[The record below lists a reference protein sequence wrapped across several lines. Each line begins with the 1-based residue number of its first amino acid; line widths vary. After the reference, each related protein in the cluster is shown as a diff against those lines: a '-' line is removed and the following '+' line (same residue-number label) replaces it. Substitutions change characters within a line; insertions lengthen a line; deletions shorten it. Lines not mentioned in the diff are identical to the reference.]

1 MVFGDWQT
9 PAPLA
14 REVIA
19 LMRERMPGAAAVLEP
34 TCGKGM
40 FLREAASAFPR
51 AILAG
56 LDLNDRYVEAARAC
70 LPADRCLLRAADF
83 FTVPWE
89 AELALLPEPLLILGN
104 PPWVTSAALGAVRA
118 GNLPEK
124 RNARGRRGID
134 AKTGT
139 SNFDIS
145 EWMISRLIA
154 AARGRRFA
162 LAMLCKATVA
172 RRVMEHAA
180 AEGWRLAG
188 EVRRVDAH
196 RHFGASVDAV
206 LLVVS
211 PESEGRGDMRWPV
224 YRSLGASAP
233 ERWMGVV
240 DGAACSDVDAY
251 RRTESLQGIST
262 LEWRSG
268 LKHDCAAVMELER
281 TASWLANR
289 LGERVE
295 VEEALVHPL
304 LKGSDL
310 AKGRAVPRREV
321 IVTQR
326 RLGEDTESLRE
337 RAPRLWRY
345 LQRHRGRFEARKS
358 SVYRGQPPFAMFG
371 VGEYSFAPYKVAI
384 CGLYKR
390 LSFTLVEPIGGR
402 AVMVDDTAYFLP
414 CATREQAKAL
424 CEALNGPAAREFFEA
439 RVFWDAKRPIRK
451 ELLRALSLDAL
462 LRVNR
467 P

>member
-1 MVFGDWQT
+1 
-9 PAPLA
+9 
-14 REVIA
+14 
-19 LMRERMPGAAAVLEP
+19 
-34 TCGKGM
+34 
-40 FLREAASAFPR
+40 
-51 AILAG
+51 
-56 LDLNDRYVEAARAC
+56 
-70 LPADRCLLRAADF
+70 
-83 FTVPWE
+83 
-89 AELALLPEPLLILGN
+89 
-104 PPWVTSAALGAVRA
+104 
-118 GNLPEK
+118 
-124 RNARGRRGID
+124 
-134 AKTGT
+134 
-139 SNFDIS
+139 
-145 EWMISRLIA
+145 MISRLIA
-154 AARGRRFA
+154 AARGRRFT

-180 AEGWRLAG
+180 AEGWCLAG
-188 EVRRVDAH
+188 EVRAIDAH
-196 RHFGASVDAV
+196 RHFGASVDAA

-211 PESEGRGDMRWPV
+211 PGSEGRGEMRWPV
-224 YRSLGASAP
+224 YPSLGASNP
-233 ERWMGVV
+233 GLRMGVV
-240 DGAACSDVDAY
+240 DGVACSDIDGY
-251 RRTESLQGIST
+251 RRTESLQGRSM

-281 TASWLANR
+281 KESGLVNR
-289 LGERVE
+289 LGERVD
-295 VEEALVHPL
+295 VEEDWVHPL

-310 AKGRAVPRREV
+310 AKGQAVPRREV

-345 LQRHRGRFEARKS
+345 LEQHRGRFEARKS

-371 VGEYSFAPYKVAI
+371 VGEYSFSPYKVAI

-451 ELLRALSLDAL
+451 ELLRSLSLDAL
-462 LRVNR
+462 LLVNR